1 LDIAVKSNLM
11 RVYELQQ
18 PNGLDSWS
26 LAERPIPK
34 PERDQVLVK
43 IRAVSLNS
51 RDILIATGRY
61 GSAPLPAALIPL
73 SDGAGEVVEV
83 GSDVSRFT
91 TGARVAGIFSQSWL
105 GGSQVD
111 DAWNTA
117 LGGAVHG
124 VLAEYKV
131 FDQNGLVRIPNHLS
145 YEEGSTLPCAGVTAW
160 NAFYGLKALQPGQ
173 TVLTLGTGGVSVF
186 AIQFAHAAG
195 ARVLATSSSDNK
207 LAKVRSLGASETI
220 NYNTNPQWDN
230 EVRRLTQGRGVD
242 HVIDIGGA
250 GTLPRS
256 IASARAGSVISLI
269 GMLAGGTQIDPLAIL
284 GSSCIVR
291 GVLVGSR
298 EMFEA
303 MLRAIEW
310 HRIRPVIDRTFDF
323 EHATDALKYLDK
335 GVHVGKVVIRV
346 S

>member
-1 LDIAVKSNLM
+1 VCLEEAFVSDQGPRAGGG
-11 RVYELQQ
+11 
-18 PNGLDSWS
+18 P
-26 LAERPIPK
+26 ERPIPK
-34 PERDQVLVK
+34 PESGQVLVK
-43 IRAVSLNS
+43 MRAVSLNY

-111 DAWNTA
+111 DARNTA

-124 VLAEYKV
+124 VLAEYQV
-131 FDQNGLVRIPNHLS
+131 LDQNGLVRIPNHLA

-230 EVRRLTQGRGVD
+230 EVRRLTQGRGAVER
-242 HVIDIGGA
+242 
-250 GTLPRS
+250 L
-256 IASARAGSVISLI
+256 
-269 GMLAGGTQIDPLAIL
+269 
-284 GSSCIVR
+284 
-291 GVLVGSR
+291 
-298 EMFEA
+298 
-303 MLRAIEW
+303 
-310 HRIRPVIDRTFDF
+310 
-323 EHATDALKYLDK
+323 
-335 GVHVGKVVIRV
+335 
-346 S
+346 